1 MRDFC
6 PRCETPFGANAATC
20 PACGYRVTVP
30 CPTCGKP
37 NVAQAMFCGACGTGM
52 HLSTR
57 LTRRWE
63 AMASL
68 STRLRLKNLGAG
80 FLFGSVLA
88 LFAFGSMG
96 MSRPDLTRVQP
107 VWERAEVES
116 PFATK
121 AGRSVFA
128 NLTDW
133 KAAQEEDRHATLGDL
148 VKVGDLLLQSCHP
161 VGSEGPSG
169 AVGEAGARRFLQ
181 NLGSRLPNEAPAPLR
196 RSEAALFFY
205 RMAGE
210 LLSLKVS
217 DNSSYRF
224 ADIPRYHY
232 LNIPAESLE
241 AIGVRIAREP
251 ELFGGEDPL
260 TVADLSEISKDF
272 LKAYEDR
279 LKSKEFSALDPAAS

>member
-6 PRCETPFGANAATC
+6 PRCETPFGANATIC
-20 PACGYRVTVP
+20 SSCGYRVTVP
-30 CPTCGKP
+30 CPTCGRP
-37 NVAQAMFCGACGTGM
+37 NVAQAMFCGGCGTGM
-52 HLSTR
+52 HLTTR

-63 AMASL
+63 AVASL

-96 MSRPDLTRVQP
+96 MSRPEATRVQP
-107 VWERAEVES
+107 VWERSEAES
-116 PFATK
+116 PFATIT
-121 AGRSVFA
+121 GRSVFA
-128 NLTDW
+128 TLTDW
-133 KAAQEEDRHATLGDL
+133 KAGQEAERPATLADL

-161 VGSEGPSG
+161 VGGDGPYGAGGEGD
-169 AVGEAGARRFLQ
+169 ARRFLQ
-181 NLGSRLPNEAPAPLR
+181 NMGSRLPDEGPAPLR

-224 ADIPRYHY
+224 ADIPRFHY
-232 LNIPAESLE
+232 LNIPVESLE

-260 TVADLSEISKDF
+260 TVADLSEISTDF
-272 LKAYEDR
+272 LKAYEER
-279 LKSKEFSALDPAAS
+279 LKSKAFSSLEPAL